1 MTGGFI
7 FNMVLFVDEK
17 KSLFGLVLC
26 RFEVAMCCQ
35 RYGKGKKGIRMLC
48 KSIAGRM
55 QWPGTVVHPS
65 GFFCSQL
72 FSVRCNMFSKF
83 GIVDLCA
90 AWIAIGACLVYI
102 GLLCWNGYDDYRRSM
117 GRNK

>member
-1 MTGGFI
+1 MLSALWEG
-7 FNMVLFVDEK
+7 
-17 KSLFGLVLC
+17 
-26 RFEVAMCCQ
+26 Q
-35 RYGKGKKGIRMLC
+35 KGIRMLC
-48 KSIAGRM
+48 KGIAERT

-83 GIVDLCA
+83 GIVDLSA

>member
-7 FNMVLFVDEK
+7 FNMVLSVDDK
-17 KSLFGLVLC
+17 KRLFGLVLC

-35 RYGKGKKGIRMLC
+35 RYGKGKRAFVC
-48 KSIAGRM
+48 FARAGRT

>member
-7 FNMVLFVDEK
+7 FNMVLSVDEK
-17 KSLFGLVLC
+17 KRLLGLVLC

-35 RYGKGKKGIRMLC
+35 RYGKGKRVFVC
-48 KSIAGRM
+48 FARAGRT

>member
-1 MTGGFI
+1 
-7 FNMVLFVDEK
+7 
-17 KSLFGLVLC
+17 
-26 RFEVAMCCQ
+26 
-35 RYGKGKKGIRMLC
+35 
-48 KSIAGRM
+48 
-55 QWPGTVVHPS
+55 
-65 GFFCSQL
+65 
-72 FSVRCNMFSKF
+72 MFSKF